1 MLLVVPMSVLK
12 FSPVCRVSQVFDTV
26 NPMKSSVAIPR
37 AYAQMLVEAC
47 QQHGHSVEA
56 LLDYSGISPELWQGG
71 GDISAVHFG
80 RLYQRMLWLMR
91 DESFG
96 MILGKRVPN
105 GSFRMMCLSVIHC
118 RTLREV
124 ILRAAGFCDVAI
136 GYQVKPV
143 LDESGDR
150 ALIRMEPTP
159 HATDR
164 GELNSRQQLAR
175 ARTMLLM
182 WHNFLGWLA
191 GRTIP
196 TLAVHFCHPEAEPGE
211 LLHFSPQIIK
221 RGMPEDGLAIAPQAL
236 RWPVVQ
242 TEASLEEFLANALYH
257 LICAQPNMGSC
268 SARVS
273 DLIAQAPALN
283 RLRAADVASALACS
297 EATLRRRLANED
309 TSFQTLKDQY
319 RQSAALRNLST
330 SRMPLKEVAS
340 LCGFDNTAEF
350 NRAFR
355 RWTGDTP
362 GNYRKKLQ
370 PPL

>member
-1 MLLVVPMSVLK
+1 MSHLK
-12 FSPVCRVSQVFDTV
+12 TTA
-26 NPMKSSVAIPR
+26 AIPR
-37 AYAQMLVEAC
+37 VYAQMLVDASL
-47 QQHGHSVEA
+47 QHGHSVDA
-56 LLDYSGISPELWQGG
+56 LLEYAGISQELWRGG

-96 MILGKRVPN
+96 MLTGDHVPI

-118 RTLREV
+118 RTLAEV
-124 ILRAAGFCDVAI
+124 TSRIAEFCDVAI
-136 GYQVKPV
+136 GYQTKPV
-143 LDESGDR
+143 LIEQGENTF
-150 ALIRMEPTP
+150 IRLEPTS
-159 HATDR
+159 HASNR
-164 GELNSRQQLAR
+164 GVLNSREQLG
-175 ARTMLLM
+175 RTRTLILM
-182 WHNFLGWLA
+182 WHNFLSWLA
-191 GRTIP
+191 GRSLP
-196 TLAVHFCHPEAEPGE
+196 VVAVHFCHPDAAADE
-211 LLHFSPQIIK
+211 LLNFSEEVIK
-221 RGMPEDGLAIAPQAL
+221 RGMSEDGLKVPAKAL

-257 LICAQPNMGSC
+257 LICAQPNMGTY

-273 DLIAQAPALN
+273 DLIAQAPSLN

-297 EATLRRRLANED
+297 EATLRRRLSAEE